1 MDEDDEESEGDADDT
16 FAGEDP
22 RRMTL
27 DPEGNEVTI
36 SDEEAAGMVEDE
48 EVEAGEEVEDELMQ
62 DRGML
67 LCFLWNLA
75 HLANIVLLQKD
86 HRHHS
91 LLTYVKSRH

>member
-48 EVEAGEEVEDELMQ
+48 EVEAGEEVEDESMQ